1 MNRYKEI
8 FKRGVIV
15 SCQAYEGEPMYT
27 EDHSTMWRMAVA
39 AQMGGAVGIRANY
52 LDLDS
57 IHEHC
62 NLPLLAIN
70 KVHYADCVAEYTS
83 TMKDVDEVCSLP
95 YVKCIAME
103 VNDITRHTGE
113 LPLPEFIKE
122 VKRKYP
128 HIAIYADCSTYDE
141 AVRAAEWGCDAVSST
156 DYGYYEG
163 HRHRSLPAIQ
173 MVEDLVKAM
182 EPYDI
187 PVVAEGGINSEQH
200 VKQLIESGAYNVVV
214 GGAITRPQEQAARF
228 CKWFDYHINRQV
240 C

>member
-1 MNRYKEI
+1 MNRYRKI
-8 FKRGVIV
+8 FKPGIIV

-39 AQMGGAVGIRANY
+39 AEMGGAVGIRANI

-57 IHEHC
+57 IHAHC
-62 NLPLLAIN
+62 SLPLLAIN
-70 KVHYADCVAEYTS
+70 KVHYDDCVAEYTN
-83 TMKDVDEVCSLP
+83 TMKDVDELCALP
-95 YVKCIAME
+95 YVECIAME
-103 VNDITRHTGE
+103 VNDITRHAGE

-122 VKRKYP
+122 IKRKYP
-128 HIAIYADCSTYDE
+128 HIVIYADCSTYEE

-173 MVEDLVKAM
+173 MVEDLVLAM
-182 EPYDI
+182 EPYGI
-187 PVVAEGGINSEQH
+187 PVIAEGGINSEQH
-200 VKQLIESGAYNVVV
+200 IKQLIEAGAYNVVI

-228 CKWFDYHINRQV
+228 CKWFDYYKGKQE
-240 C
+240 